1 MKSITWAIEVFEAKI
16 IEIRL
21 AYRTKGGGTL
31 AEMIEIIA
39 ERDEEL
45 AKCLW
50 AIEALD
56 DAYKSQKD
64 AELKVKKVTGNVFS
78 DIF

>member
-39 ERDEEL
+39 ERDEHL

-56 DAYKSQKD
+56 EAYKGQKAD
-64 AELKVKKVTGNVFS
+64 EEVTGSVFS